1 VASLAADGAAIAF
14 KNMSLSKSNILQ
26 ALFTEITDAAISLR
40 LLGNDPTGTPYKLG
54 STLFTKGA

>member
-1 VASLAADGAAIAF
+1 
-14 KNMSLSKSNILQ
+14 MSLSKSNILQ